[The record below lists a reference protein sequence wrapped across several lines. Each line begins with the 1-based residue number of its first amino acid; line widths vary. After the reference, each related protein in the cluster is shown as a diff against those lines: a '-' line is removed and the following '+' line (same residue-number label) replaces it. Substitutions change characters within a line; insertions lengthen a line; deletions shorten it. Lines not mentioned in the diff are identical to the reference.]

1 MKLRY
6 SKEVMERYFNDP
18 EYRKSFKRRFKF
30 FSRERR
36 ALRLGVYSA
45 IVLMLIGYFVYVIN
59 GLPSLE
65 ELENPKAD
73 LATRVLSADG
83 QIIDQF
89 YIKNRALADINDI
102 PHYVIDA
109 LISTEDKK
117 FYSHWGLDPVR
128 ILSALAVDLI
138 HMRIKEG
145 ASTITQQLARNLY
158 LNQETTLTRKIREA
172 ITAVEI
178 ERTYTKQE
186 ILAMY
191 LNDVYFGRGAYGIES
206 AAQLYFDES
215 ASDLTLPQAALLI
228 GMLRSPALYDPLDH
242 PNRAIKIRDVVL
254 RNLLDD
260 GKITRAQYEESKKA
274 PLDIKYHGPS
284 TGLAP
289 HFVEMVRQELEKKA
303 EKYGFD
309 IYRDGLTVYTTLDS
323 RMQLYADSAVDR
335 HIAEYQ
341 KLFDSRWNWKE
352 NQSTLW
358 IAVDKAIKGSSEYRD
373 ADNDSERREI
383 YKRLRSSKV
392 FVDSV
397 KQAEQTIQVGFVCI
411 DPKTGYIK
419 ALVGGSNYKQFRYGL
434 NHVTQIERQPGSA
447 FKPFVYTVAID
458 NGYPPSYKLLN
469 QPVTIIMPDGSKWQP
484 RNADGE
490 FGGETTIRDALKYS
504 INVVSVRAVLGGN
517 DAIAPINQVIDYAH
531 KMGITTYIPPYAS
544 IAMGTAVVVP
554 IQLVSAYGVF
564 ANQGIL
570 TKPISILRIE
580 DKNGNVIEENHTQ
593 STEVLSPQTAYLMTD
608 MLRGVVNGGTGSRVR
623 NYFYLDCAGKTGT
636 TQDFGDA
643 WFVGYTPQLV
653 AGVWVGFDDDRVHF
667 TDWDGQ
673 GGRAAA
679 PIWGMFMRDVYND
692 REIGLPITSFV
703 QPEGVVTAT
712 ICAQTGKL
720 ATEFCPEKVTEIF
733 NAKYLPPVCDVH
745 TAPNKLLAPQPDGK
759 IGY

>member
-1 MKLRY
+1 MKWRY
-6 SKEVMERYFNDP
+6 SKEEMDRYFNDP
-18 EYRKSFKRRFKF
+18 EYRKSARRRGKVVTK
-30 FSRERR
+30 EKR
-36 ALRLGVYSA
+36 ALKYGIISA
-45 IVLMLIGYFVYVIN
+45 IILLFIGYVVYIIG

-65 ELENPKAD
+65 ELENPKPE

-89 YIKNRALADINDI
+89 YLKNRALSNVNEI
-102 PHYVIDA
+102 PRYVVDA
-109 LISTEDKK
+109 LVATEDKK
-117 FYSHWGLDPVR
+117 FYSHWGIDPIR
-128 ILSALAVDLI
+128 ILSALVVDVI
-138 HMRIKEG
+138 HLRAKEG

-158 LNQETTLTRKIREA
+158 LSQEVSITRKIREA
-172 ITAVEI
+172 VTAVQI

-215 ASDLTLPQAALLI
+215 SSELTLSQAALLI
-228 GMLRSPALYDPLDH
+228 GMLRSPGRYDPLDH
-242 PNRAIKIRDVVL
+242 PNRAEIVRDVVL
-254 RNLLDD
+254 KNLLDD
-260 GKITRAQYEESKKA
+260 GKISESVYQAARIA
-274 PLDIKYHGPS
+274 PLDIKYRGPS

-323 RMQLYADSAVDR
+323 RMQQYANDAVDQ
-335 HIAEYQ
+335 HLADYQ
-341 KLFDSRWNWKE
+341 KLFDSRWNWKANE
-352 NQSTLW
+352 TTLW
-358 IAVDKAIKGSSEYRD
+358 TAVDKAIKESPAYHNASNESD
-373 ADNDSERREI
+373 RRAV
-383 YKRLRSSKV
+383 YKRLRSSQA

-397 KQAEQTIQVGFVCI
+397 KKAEQTIQVGFVCI

-458 NGYPPSYKLLN
+458 NGYAPAFKLMN
-469 QPVTIIMPDGSKWQP
+469 QPVTIMMADGTEWRPK
-484 RNADGE
+484 NADGE
-490 FGGETTIRDALKYS
+490 FGGEVTLRDAIKYS
-504 INVVSVRAVLGGN
+504 INVVAVRAIQE
-517 DAIAPINQVIDYAH
+517 IAPINQVIAYAH
-531 KMGITTYIPPYAS
+531 RMGITTYIPPYES
-544 IAMGTAVVVP
+544 IAMGTNLVIP
-554 IQLVSAYGVF
+554 IQLTSAFGVF
-564 ANQGIL
+564 ADEGVL

-593 STEVLSPQTAYLMTD
+593 STEVLSKQTTYLMTD
-608 MLRGVVNGGTGSRVR
+608 MLRGVVSAGGTGARVR

-636 TQDFGDA
+636 TQEFGDA
-643 WFVGYTPQLV
+643 WYVGYTPQLV
-653 AGVWVGFDDDRVHF
+653 AAVWVGFDDDRVHF

-679 PIWGMFMRDVYND
+679 PIWGIFMRDVYDD

-703 QPEGVVTAT
+703 QPDGVVTAT
-712 ICAQTGKL
+712 ICAQTGML
-720 ATEFCPEKVTEIF
+720 ATEFCPVKVTEIF
-733 NAKYLPPVCDVH
+733 NANSLPPVCNVH
-745 TAPNKLLAPQPDGK
+745 TSPNQSSVNQPNGK